1 MAMDKRYTSGV
12 VKPPS
17 DVLENP
23 KLVARATQ
31 VSHGKKKGKRP
42 KGFKATYRDAGDA
55 LASARF

>member
-1 MAMDKRYTSGV
+1 MADDKRYTQGV

-23 KLVARATQ
+23 KLAARATK
-31 VSHGKKKGKRP
+31 VSHKKKGKRP

-55 LASARF
+55 LAAASF